1 MYEASRNSC
10 HCHRLRSIA
19 EQCTCDL
26 KDLYNDRWS
35 YRGHQLNQSLR
46 SFPNHC
52 HGCVQQPSYYVHPDG
67 NETAR
72 DLSDIQY
79 SQNQYYPSAVD
90 HSRGRISPRSPPFV
104 TTLPRSSTPTNGC
117 WDKLSLSIW
126 QRFTAIKQTEKTFL
140 QKMNLWGHLY
150 ECVQKIPRL
159 PKFELFLMG
168 STISGFGMEGSD
180 IDMCVVAKDGPLY
193 CDLRT
198 EALENLLHVKQFLD
212 RMPSSNLEQISL
224 ICAMVPILRLKH
236 KSDDFDIEIS
246 FNNYVGIRNTQLLHC
261 YAQLDWRVR
270 PLVIIVKLWA
280 KHNNLND
287 PKNCTLSSYS
297 LALMVINFLQCGV
310 SPPVLPCL
318 HELYPEKFSGPVN
331 TDRLKLFERVEAFS
345 TDNDDTLSSL
355 FINFLKYY
363 TKFE

>member
-1 MYEASRNSC
+1 M
-10 HCHRLRSIA
+10 
-19 EQCTCDL
+19 
-26 KDLYNDRWS
+26 
-35 YRGHQLNQSLR
+35 
-46 SFPNHC
+46 
-52 HGCVQQPSYYVHPDG
+52 
-67 NETAR
+67 
-72 DLSDIQY
+72 
-79 SQNQYYPSAVD
+79 
-90 HSRGRISPRSPPFV
+90 
-104 TTLPRSSTPTNGC
+104 LPRTSTPTNGC
-117 WDKLSLSIW
+117 WDKLSFSIW

-212 RMPSSNLEQISL
+212 RMPSTNLEQISL

-236 KSDDFDIEIS
+236 KPDDFDIEIS

-345 TDNDDTLSSL
+345 TYNDDTLSSL
-355 FINFLKYY
+355 FTNFLKYY
-363 TKFE
+363 TKFDYKNYALSVRTGTIIPAKECAWKSKTSIRDEAHCYLSIEEPFNRTNTAKSVHNGYVFEQIKFALAASWRTLEDTQDLNDIFAEPLFSTPTLSPLTNSSSF